1 MERSRSAPAHRAYT
15 PTVPTAH
22 RDDST
27 DPTGPAGSAAEAL
40 ADVAALGPFFA
51 VSIDPAEAADPLW
64 RPFPDGVERL
74 IETTA
79 ARLSAVEPRVAAST
93 AQLSLAAR
101 LWSPVLG
108 CALLHGVV
116 PELTTLRHRPAAP
129 GVVPLWLAQV
139 RGRRC
144 ERAQD
149 LAEAVYRTV
158 VDTQLKTINA
168 FVRERV
174 PLAEGLLWGN
184 AASALIGALRV
195 IAAARPAR
203 ADAARD
209 LAARLLALGRLRG
222 TGTLHGPGLGFRRR
236 SCCLYYRVPGGGLCG
251 DCCLEEPPAM
261 HR

>member
-1 MERSRSAPAHRAYT
+1 MIQVGSPARPSYT
-15 PTVPTAH
+15 PTVPTAR
-22 RDDST
+22 RDDSAV
-27 DPTGPAGSAAEAL
+27 PTAEAL

-51 VSIDPAEAADPLW
+51 VSIDPAEAADPSW

-79 ARLSAVEPRVAAST
+79 ARLGAVEPRVAAST

-116 PELTTLRHRPAAP
+116 PDLTPLRHRAAED
-129 GVVPLWLAQV
+129 GVVPLWLERV

-144 ERAQD
+144 AGAQE
-149 LAEAVYRTV
+149 LAEAAYRAV
-158 VDTQLKTINA
+158 AEGRLQAINA
-168 FVRERV
+168 AVRERV

-184 AASALIGALRV
+184 AASALIGTLRV
-195 IAAARPAR
+195 IVAARPAH

-209 LAARLLALGRLRG
+209 LAVRLLGMGRLRG
-222 TGTLHGPGLGFRRR
+222 GGVLRGPGLLFRRR

-251 DCCLEEPPAM
+251 DCCLEEPPAG
-261 HR
+261 RR